1 MRTGKG
7 GYQLPRGR
15 ARSQRRP
22 GATYLNHSQG
32 FGRRRQGF
40 RAGGPNTRKPY
51 AILAVGCAF
60 LFFVAS
66 IIWYLNRSVEITYND
81 EPTSVRINSSITQFI
96 EDNEL
101 SDTYDAGDL
110 LAVDDSVL
118 ERGGGARYTVTL
130 NGEEVA
136 EDAWGTTLLTGGETL
151 AVADGADVYE
161 EHEVQA
167 TEIAPTVTIDGT
179 GAIEYV
185 KTWGI
190 PGRSEVWTGKVSGIT
205 ADRGVVQ
212 EVVNCEIARASVYPA
227 DNKKVVALTF
237 DEGPSSATQDIL
249 AVLAEKGV
257 RATFFLEGDAVEANP
272 AAAKAIVDAGC
283 EIGSNT
289 YSDTDLTTL
298 SADEVRSQ
306 ITRGADAIEQ
316 ATGKR
321 TSLVRAPFAS
331 FSLENWT
338 QAMDLVSAVVSWNV
352 DSGDWLLPGS
362 SEVASTVVDSVGT
375 GDIVLLTD
383 NEATA
388 GQTAA
393 AVSEL
398 VDRLLAEGYEI
409 VTLSELI
416 ATDEDLKDAIDL
428 SQITMPE
435 NAVLPTLPA
444 ETAE

>member
-1 MRTGKG
+1 M
-7 GYQLPRGR
+7 
-15 ARSQRRP
+15 
-22 GATYLNHSQG
+22 
-32 FGRRRQGF
+32 
-40 RAGGPNTRKPY
+40 
-51 AILAVGCAF
+51 
-60 LFFVAS
+60 
-66 IIWYLNRSVEITYND
+66 
-81 EPTSVRINSSITQFI
+81 
-96 EDNEL
+96 
-101 SDTYDAGDL
+101 
-110 LAVDDSVL
+110 
-118 ERGGGARYTVTL
+118 
-130 NGEEVA
+130 
-136 EDAWGTTLLTGGETL
+136 
-151 AVADGADVYE
+151 
-161 EHEVQA
+161 
-167 TEIAPTVTIDGT
+167 
-179 GAIEYV
+179 
-185 KTWGI
+185 
-190 PGRSEVWTGKVSGIT
+190 
-205 ADRGVVQ
+205 
-212 EVVNCEIARASVYPA
+212 
-227 DNKKVVALTF
+227 
-237 DEGPSSATQDIL
+237 
-249 AVLAEKGV
+249 LAEKGV

-428 SQITMPE
+428 SRVTMPE
-435 NAVLPTLPA
+435 NAALPMLPA
-444 ETAE
+444 ETTE